1 MLTINM
7 EQPKQAPP
15 TKPAVSQSPKKSD
28 PLPTNKLST
37 PLSID
42 TKPTNQRSPS
52 TAETNVSKDTEKPKY
67 VSESLEHKTVNTP
80 AYYQPANA
88 HTSNAPEPAVSVEK
102 PVDKPVIELPLA
114 IETLT
119 WQLESS
125 PDILAQPK
133 LDVQVSRPNRKD
145 NFSEGLHMVTKTTK
159 DADAGEGD
167 VGGGTSSD
175 SDESSCPPPPPLP
188 PSPPPNPPARRES
201 LDSLLK
207 YAATSAAAAP
217 SVGDVTAPIPGEKRK
232 LTRTQREAQRKRNEL
247 LGIPLTEEMERDSND
262 DEVEQISQRTSR
274 FIFVFN
280 RRWLCF
286 VWQLAIGR

>member
-1 MLTINM
+1 M

-15 TKPAVSQSPKKSD
+15 TKPAVSQSPKKAD
-28 PLPTNKLST
+28 PMPTNKLST
-37 PLSID
+37 LLPTD

-52 TAETNVSKDTEKPKY
+52 TAEINVSKDNEKPKY
-67 VSESLEHKTVNTP
+67 VSESLEYKTNTP

-88 HTSNAPEPAVSVEK
+88 YTSKIPEPAVSVEK
-102 PVDKPVIELPLA
+102 PVEKSVVEQPLA

-125 PDILAQPK
+125 PDILSQPK
-133 LDVQVSRPNRKD
+133 LDVQVHRPYKKD
-145 NFSEGLHMVTKTTK
+145 NFSEGLHMVIKTTK

-167 VGGGTSSD
+167 KGGGTSSD

-207 YAATSAAAAP
+207 YAATSAAAPP

-262 DEVEQISQRTSR
+262 DEVEQISQRTLH

-280 RRWLCF
+280 RRWRCF